1 MSRTFNFFRRAGAC
15 SCHRYIRTAEDV
27 CPYSKNAF
35 VMPLTFDFLK
45 SLLCSAREVA
55 SSVSEKTVGLFGGR
69 TQFIPTARPF
79 PRTNRR
85 GDLRSPVHLVWT
97 FALSTVLF
105 TLKNNELLNSLHVI
119 FNIKFIWH
127 PFYFRNT
134 DNNFRS
140 QPFCRRNIYKQHYFY
155 YFSTLKSR
163 HSTLSGYLFCS
174 ADLLQ

>member
-1 MSRTFNFFRRAGAC
+1 MQAQSINRITSFCRT
-15 SCHRYIRTAEDV
+15 
-27 CPYSKNAF
+27 P
-35 VMPLTFDFLK
+35 
-45 SLLCSAREVA
+45 SA
-55 SSVSEKTVGLFGGR
+55 L
-69 TQFIPTARPF
+69 P
-79 PRTNRR
+79 RR
-85 GDLRSPVHLVWT
+85 GELWSPVHPVWT

-163 HSTLSGYLFCS
+163 HSTLSGYLFCKPAS
-174 ADLLQ
+174 LILTLSLSIKYQTSKFVRFNSNNLIIDLGYTKLLGLSYSSNNSII